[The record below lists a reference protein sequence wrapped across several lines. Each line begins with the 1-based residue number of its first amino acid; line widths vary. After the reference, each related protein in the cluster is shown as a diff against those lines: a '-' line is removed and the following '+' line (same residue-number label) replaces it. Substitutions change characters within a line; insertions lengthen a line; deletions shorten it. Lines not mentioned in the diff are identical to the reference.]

1 MQLSNEMTTK
11 MRTIT
16 APVAVTS
23 TVAVR
28 LAEAE
33 QLAQRLGLPLVE
45 DADPADES
53 YVALLQYT
61 EQGLQLQQTAVKK
74 RPGPVWVDFVSGA
87 VAHRRKFGGG
97 SGQMIAKAVGIR
109 GGVRPKV
116 LDVTA
121 GLGRDAFVLATLGC
135 EVTLLERSPII
146 HALLEDGL
154 QRAADDPEVAD
165 IVERM
170 TLLPGDSIDWLA
182 LAEPESQQVLYL
194 DPMFP
199 HNDKS
204 AQVKKEMSLFQAV
217 VGEDND
223 DAALLEQ
230 AWPVAEFRVVVKRPR
245 KAPAIEGQGFS
256 YQLLGKSTRYDIYT
270 RRKMA

>member
-1 MQLSNEMTTK
+1 
-11 MRTIT
+11 MREIT
-16 APVAVTS
+16 AQVAVT
-23 TVAVR
+23 ACIPPR
-28 LAEAE
+28 EEDARQLAE
-33 QLAQRLGLPLVE
+33 QLGLPFVA
-45 DADPADES
+45 DADPSDES
-53 YVALLQYT
+53 YVALLQFA
-61 EQGLQLQQTAVKK
+61 EEGLQLQQTARKK

-97 SGQMIAKAVGIR
+97 AGQMIAKAVGIK
-109 GGVRPKV
+109 GGVRPQV

-146 HALLEDGL
+146 HALLADGL
-154 QRAADDPEVAD
+154 ARAAEDPEVAD

-170 TLLPGDSIDWLA
+170 TLLPADSIEWLSA
-182 LAEPESQQVLYL
+182 AESESFQVLYL

-199 HNDKS
+199 HSDKS

-223 DAALLEQ
+223 DAALLEA
-230 AWPVAEFRVVVKRPR
+230 AWPIAEYRVVVKRPR
-245 KAPAIEGQGFS
+245 KAPTVEGRNFS

-270 RRKMA
+270 RKKLA

>member
-1 MQLSNEMTTK
+1 
-11 MRTIT
+11 MREIT
-16 APVAVTS
+16 AAVAVTA
-23 TVAVR
+23 TDP
-28 LAEAE
+28 
-33 QLAQRLGLPLVE
+33 QRLGDAQQLARRLALPFVAE
-45 DADPADES
+45 ADPADGAF
-53 YVALLQYT
+53 VALLQYAPD
-61 EQGLQLQQTAVKK
+61 GLQLQQTARKK

-97 SGQMIAKAVGIR
+97 SGQMIAKAVGIK
-109 GGVRPKV
+109 GGLRPQV

-154 QRAADDPEVAD
+154 ARAQADAEVAD
-165 IVERM
+165 IASRM
-170 TLLPGDSIDWLA
+170 TLLPADSVQWLQQQA
-182 LAEPESQQVLYL
+182 AESFQVLYL

-204 AQVKKEMSLFQAV
+204 AQVKKEMNLFQAI

-223 DAALLEQ
+223 DAALLEA
-230 AWPVAEFRVVVKRPR
+230 AWPIAEYRLVVKRPR
-245 KAPAIEGQGFS
+245 KAPAIEGQAHS

-270 RRKMA
+270 RKKLA